1 MLVCT
6 STEPLTAWNYLVCV
20 KIMVIFSIGELYQNL
35 WSGDCVIIGNT
46 DGGIYVV
53 DSSGFIGH
61 ITQHAA
67 EVTDFALFSFSSIRP
82 EDLITAWF
90 TEHFFPSG
98 DIDHKNRL
106 RAKHEFIVS
115 TSQDSNI
122 QINKIPLRFCS
133 HKCNVSAKSK
143 IVLENHDAATLMI
156 R

>member
-1 MLVCT
+1 M
-6 STEPLTAWNYLVCV
+6 
-20 KIMVIFSIGELYQNL
+20 
-35 WSGDCVIIGNT
+35 
-46 DGGIYVV
+46 

-67 EVTDFALFSFSSIRP
+67 EVTDFALFSFSSMFIR
-82 EDLITAWF
+82 DKSTSLVIKSTFF
-90 TEHFFPSG
+90 TSG

-122 QINKIPLRFCS
+122 QINRIPLRFCT

-143 IVLENHDAATLMI
+143 IVLENHEAATLMI